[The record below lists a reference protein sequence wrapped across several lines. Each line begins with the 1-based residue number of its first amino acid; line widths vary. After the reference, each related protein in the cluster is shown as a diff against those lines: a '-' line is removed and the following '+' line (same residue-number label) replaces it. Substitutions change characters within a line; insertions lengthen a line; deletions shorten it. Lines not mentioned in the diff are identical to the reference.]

1 MELYKLTTPKDDAW
15 KVIEML
21 GNENLVQF
29 LNMNLNVD
37 VTKLLYTDRIK
48 SCDDTERRILFL
60 LNTCNEYFIK
70 INKPA
75 DSAQFNQIINFLE
88 QRMSSQAD
96 MLFDAIEGEVRSCED
111 FVVKQRDTIEEIQ
124 LAIDWQKDYAVVID
138 FLIEMMSDLGG
149 AVPANVAGGHDTENP
164 GGVMGG
170 NSSLSFY
177 AGTIRADE

>member
-1 MELYKLTTPKDDAW
+1 MELFKLTTPKDDAW

-37 VTKLLYTDRIK
+37 VIKLLYTDRIK
-48 SCDDTERRILFL
+48 SCDETERRILFL
-60 LNTCNEYFIK
+60 LNTCSEYLIK

-75 DSAQFNQIINFLE
+75 DQAQFNQIISFLE
-88 QRMSSQAD
+88 QRMSKQAD

-124 LAIDWQKDYAVVID
+124 RNIDWQKDYAEVIE
-138 FLIEMMSDLGG
+138 FLIRMMSDLGG
-149 AVPANVAGGHDTENP
+149 AIPAQKDGGRDAENP
-164 GGVMGG
+164 GGAMGG

-177 AGTIRADE
+177 AGTIKADE